1 MTPIKTSG
9 LALRRVY
16 VYNIGQGYLGKTAR
30 DYIIMRAHDADIP
43 LIHGQYLDR

>member
-16 VYNIGQGYLGKTAR
+16 ASNIGQRYLGKTTS
-30 DYIIMRAHDADIP
+30 DYVIMRAHDADIP
-43 LIHGQYLDR
+43 LIHEQYLDR